1 MRLRDS
7 ELGAKLRQHVCSMKL
22 EPPSP
27 KEERFRLLNIQ
38 VAPHRNGV
46 VIRRGT
52 KRMFVEGDGVKESLE
67 HLIDNAGGPSGV
79 TIEELVQRAPARI
92 RAALVKLASVLQDRR
107 MLMKIPGVEPEPTDS
122 TEQEEVFYW
131 TFGTTPGRVAASLA
145 EKTVAI
151 IGANTLGAALV
162 VNLKSCRFQKIEWVD
177 HILFR
182 NRCLFDQNE
191 KFTGAAGESEPM
203 SFEAWSDR
211 NVMPDCLVV
220 VSDFGG
226 LSMMREWNE
235 FCVTHNVPFLPV
247 VMQDMSV
254 FLGPMTVPGQTPCFE
269 CYWRRQN
276 SNLDEPGL
284 ARATE
289 AGAFLAQ
296 GASGFLPPMVQIA
309 AGLASLEGNIG
320 RVVEMDLLEP
330 ALTRRK
336 LLRLPRSRVLWPGA
350 PRRACRRHHGI
361 HARQHVSAFRPN
373 APPTSEAR
381 SIEGEPGSSP

>member
-1 MRLRDS
+1 
-7 ELGAKLRQHVCSMKL
+7 MKL
-22 EPPSP
+22 EPPLS

-38 VAPHRNGV
+38 VAPFRNGV
-46 VIRRGT
+46 VIRRGA
-52 KRMFVEGDGVKESLE
+52 KRVFVEGDGVKESLE
-67 HLIDNAGGPSGV
+67 YLIDNARGSSGV
-79 TIEELVQRAPARI
+79 TIEELVQQAPPKIQAT
-92 RAALVKLASVLQDRR
+92 LTKLAAVLQDRR
-107 MLMKIPGVEPEPTDS
+107 MIIKIPAGAEPEPADS
-122 TEQEEVFYW
+122 TDLEEVFYW

-145 EKTVAI
+145 EKTVTI

-162 VNLKSCRFQKIEWVD
+162 SMLKSCRFQKIEWVD

-191 KFTGAAGESEPM
+191 KFTGAAGQSEPI
-203 SFEAWSDR
+203 SFESWSDP
-211 NVMPDCLVV
+211 NIMPDCLVV

-276 SNLDEPGL
+276 SNLDEPEL

-296 GASGFLPPMVQIA
+296 GGSGFLPPMVHIA
-309 AGLASLEGNIG
+309 AGLASMELLRYLSQELPVGNIG
-320 RVVEMDLLEP
+320 RVVEMDLMEP

-336 LLRLPRSRVLWPGA
+336 LLRLPRCPVCSGR
-350 PRRACRRHHGI
+350 
-361 HARQHVSAFRPN
+361 ARQATPAADIMVFMPSN
-373 APPTSEAR
+373 T
-381 SIEGEPGSSP
+381 